1 MRLKIN
7 ALYQRLFVVNT
18 FFNSLLI
25 KPKFTMRKSISI
37 LLVVLACTL
46 SASAQDRTITGKVT
60 DSKGTPI
67 SDVTVLVKGANVGT
81 TTNAAGMYSINVPS
95 TGRALVFTSVGMGV
109 EERSVGNRTVVNA
122 ELQTIET
129 SLQEVVVTG
138 VGTATNKKKVA
149 IAVESISAKDL
160 PQVSQGSISQAL
172 VGKVAGAQI
181 SSTSGQPGQQ
191 ANILLRGIN
200 TLGSTQPMI
209 LIDGVQINANG
220 TANGSGTNVS
230 SRLSDIDLSNVE
242 RVEVVQGAAAA
253 TIYGAQ
259 GANGVIQIFT
269 KKGKRD
275 GKLSINL
282 RSSISFDQVLKGNL
296 GLAKNHFYDTDAQG
310 FIVNNAGVKL
320 APNSVTGVYPLP
332 KQPASLANA
341 VNDKPF
347 LEETFD
353 NIGNVFINNAMTVNN
368 SVTFSGGRER
378 SDFSLTFSH
387 LDQESIV
394 FGDYKRTNL
403 SINMGMELFKNFNMR
418 TITQVAYTDNTT
430 GGITGQN
437 NINSPLG
444 TALNQRQYIDLK
456 RRDSIGNYIAA
467 GTVGQTSINP
477 FYSQQFRNYSSK
489 NLRLIPSINLNYKPF
504 KVLELDYKYS
514 IDNYVNDYRDF
525 VSYQLSSLTP
535 SVGIGPTNGGVFYNN
550 INQTLKNSLLT
561 AFLKVDFAKDLKMNV
576 PLLSTTQLAY
586 DYRKNRI
593 LSLNANGVGFP
604 PFPPYTLTGT
614 AQSSSE
620 NTTEFATYGYLVN
633 QKFDY
638 GDLFGV
644 SAGFRTDYSSAFGTG
659 SKPFTFPRGDAYLR
673 ISEIFNLKQ
682 LSEFKLRAAYGK
694 AGIQPGAYDRFIVL
708 NSGNIGSGGYL
719 AVQAGAN
726 NPELNVEVSEEF
738 EVGTD
743 ISFKV
748 GKTVLSSVKLSATY
762 WKKRSDDVIRA
773 LSVAPSTG
781 ALDFLTNA
789 LSLKS
794 DGFQLSLDANIV
806 KKKNFD
812 WDFGIRFGK
821 SKSIVDKIANGK
833 EIAIGSGGSGEFV
846 LKEGVS
852 VGAFF
857 GLRPLRNV
865 DESNGKGQRYIP
877 VASVGNYEIVNGYVV
892 NKNTKQVEF
901 TTDKEQIGDPN
912 PDFNMTFL
920 NNFTIGKKIGIS
932 FQLDWVYGNQ
942 IYNQTRQWLY
952 ADFLSEDFDVP
963 VTIGGVSKPYVNY
976 YNSLYKVNGTNSHFV
991 EDGSFLRMRDIT
1003 FSHSLDV
1010 SSLKYLKE
1018 AKIAFSARNLFTITK
1033 YSGMDP
1039 EASASFNNPIRRGV
1053 DLYSFPNFRTYQISL
1068 NLGF

>member
-1 MRLKIN
+1 
-7 ALYQRLFVVNT
+7 
-18 FFNSLLI
+18 
-25 KPKFTMRKSISI
+25 MRKIIST
-37 LLVVLACTL
+37 LLVALAFTL
-46 SASAQDRTITGKVT
+46 SATAQDRTVTGKVT
-60 DSKGTPI
+60 DSEGAPLA
-67 SDVTVLVKGANVGT
+67 DVTVIIKGTNVGT
-81 TTNAAGMYSINVPS
+81 RTNAAGIYTFIVPS
-95 TGRALVFTSVGMGV
+95 TGRTLVFTSVGMGL
-109 EERSVGNRTVVNA
+109 EERGIGNRSVINA
-122 ELQTIET
+122 VLQPVEAN
-129 SLQEVVVTG
+129 LQEVVVTG
-138 VGTATNKKKVA
+138 VGTATNKRKVA

-181 SSTSGQPGQQ
+181 TSTSGQPGQQ

-209 LIDGVQINANG
+209 MIDGVQINANG
-220 TANGSGTNVS
+220 TSNGSGTNVS

-275 GKLSINL
+275 GRLLINL
-282 RSSISFDQVLKGNL
+282 RSSVSFDQVLTGNL
-296 GLAKNHFYDTDAQG
+296 SLAKNHFYDTDAQG
-310 FIVNNAGVKL
+310 FIVNNAGVRL
-320 APNSVTGVYPLP
+320 TPNSATGVYPLP
-332 KQPASLANA
+332 KQPASLVNA
-341 VNDKPF
+341 INDKPF
-347 LEETFD
+347 LEQTFD
-353 NIGNVFINNAMTVNN
+353 NVGSVFINNAMTVNN
-368 SVTFSGGRER
+368 SVTFSGGKER
-378 SDFSLTFSH
+378 SDFSLTLSH

-430 GGITGQN
+430 GSISGQN
-437 NINSPLG
+437 NVNSPLG
-444 TALNQRQYIDLK
+444 TALNQRQYVDLK
-456 RRDSIGNYIAA
+456 RKDSLGNFIAA
-467 GTVGQTSINP
+467 GSANETSINP

-504 KVLELDYKYS
+504 KILELDYKYS
-514 IDNYVNDYRDF
+514 IDNYVNDFRDF
-525 VSYQLSSLTP
+525 VSYQLASLTP
-535 SVGIGPTNGGVFYNN
+535 AIGIGPTNGGVFYNN

-561 AFLKVDFAKDLKMNV
+561 AFLKLDFAKDFKIKI
-576 PLLSTTQLAY
+576 PISSTTQLAY

-593 LSLNANGVGFP
+593 LSLNANGTGFP
-604 PFPPYTLTGT
+604 PFPPYTLSGT
-614 AQSSSE
+614 AQTASE
-620 NTTEFATYGYLVN
+620 STTEFATYGYLVN

-659 SKPFTFPRGDAYLR
+659 SKPFTFPRGDAYIR
-673 ISEIFNLKQ
+673 ISEIFNFKK

-708 NSGNIGSGGYL
+708 NSGNIGNGGYL

-726 NPELNVEVSEEF
+726 NPNLNVEVSEEF

-743 ISFKV
+743 ITFKL
-748 GKTVLSSVKLSATY
+748 GKNVLSSVKLSATY

-781 ALDFLTNA
+781 ALDYLTNA

-794 DGFQLSLDANIV
+794 EGYQVSLDANIV
-806 KKKNFD
+806 NKQKFN

-821 SKSIVDKIANGK
+821 STSIVDKIANGK
-833 EIAIGSGGSGEFV
+833 EIAIGSGGAGEFV

-877 VASVGNYEIVNGYVV
+877 VASVDNYEVVNGYVV
-892 NKNTKQVEF
+892 NKTTKQVEF

-920 NNFTIGKKIGIS
+920 NNITIGKKIGIS
-932 FQLDWVYGNQ
+932 FQLDWVYGNE

-952 ADFLSEDFDVP
+952 RDFLSEDFDVP
-963 VTIGGVSKPYVNY
+963 VNIGGVSKPYVNY
-976 YNSLYKVNGTNSHFV
+976 YTSLYKVNGTNSHFV
-991 EDGSFLRMRDIT
+991 ENGSFLRMRDIT
-1003 FSHSLDV
+1003 FSHTLDV
-1010 SSLKYLKE
+1010 ASVKYLKN

-1039 EASASFNNPIRRGV
+1039 EASAAFNNPIRRGV

>member
-1 MRLKIN
+1 
-7 ALYQRLFVVNT
+7 
-18 FFNSLLI
+18 
-25 KPKFTMRKSISI
+25 MRKII
-37 LLVVLACTL
+37 LTLLVALVFTL
-46 SASAQDRTITGKVT
+46 SITAQDRTISGKVT
-60 DSKGTPI
+60 DSKGNPI
-67 SDVTVLVKGANVGT
+67 SNVSVVVKGTNVGT
-81 TTNAAGMYSINVPS
+81 STNAAGIYTLNTPLN
-95 TGRALVFTSVGMGV
+95 GRTLIFTSIGMVV
-109 EERSVGNRTVVNA
+109 EERAIGNRSEINA

-129 SLQEVVVTG
+129 NLQEVVVTG
-138 VGTATNKKKVA
+138 VGTATSKKKVA

-209 LIDGVQINANG
+209 MIDGVQINANG

-275 GKLSINL
+275 GKLRINL
-282 RSSISFDQVLKGNL
+282 RNTVSFDEVLRGNL
-296 GLAKNHFYDTDAQG
+296 SLAKNHFYDTDAQG
-310 FIVNNAGVKL
+310 FIVNNAGVRL
-320 APNSVTGVYPLP
+320 APNNATGVFPLP
-332 KQPASLANA
+332 KQPTSLVNA
-341 VNDKPF
+341 TNDKPF
-347 LEETFD
+347 VENTFD
-353 NIGNVFINNAMTVNN
+353 NIGSVFINNAMTVNN

-378 SDFSLTFSH
+378 SDFALTLSH

-444 TALNQRQYIDLK
+444 TALNQRQYVDLK

-467 GTVGQTSINP
+467 GSANETSINP

-489 NLRLIPSINLNYKPF
+489 NLRLIPSLNLNYKPF
-504 KVLELDYKYS
+504 KILELDYKYS
-514 IDNYVNDYRDF
+514 IDNYVNDFRDF
-525 VSYQLSSLTP
+525 ISYQLTSLTP
-535 SVGIGPTNGGVFYNN
+535 SIGIGPTNGGVFYNN

-561 AFLKVDFAKDLKMNV
+561 AFLKIDFAKDLNINV
-576 PLLSTTQLAY
+576 PVSSTTQLAY

-593 LSLNANGVGFP
+593 LSLNANGTGFA

-614 AQSSSE
+614 AQTSSE
-620 NTTEFATYGYLVN
+620 TTTEFATYGYLVN

-638 GDLFGV
+638 GDYFGV

-673 ISEIFNLKQ
+673 ISEIFNLDK

-708 NSGNIGSGGYL
+708 NSGNIGTGGFL

-726 NPELNVEVSEEF
+726 NPNLNVEVSEEF
-738 EVGTD
+738 EIGTD
-743 ISFKV
+743 IAFKLGNSF
-748 GKTVLSSVKLSATY
+748 LSSVKLSATY

-781 ALDFLTNA
+781 ALDYLTNA

-794 DGFQLSLDANIV
+794 DGFQFSLDANV
-806 KKKNFD
+806 LNKENFK
-812 WDFGIRFGK
+812 WDFGVRFGK
-821 SKSIVDKIANGK
+821 STSIVDKISNGK
-833 EIAIGSGGSGEFV
+833 EIAIGGGGSGEFV

-865 DESNGKGQRYIP
+865 NESNGKGQRYIP
-877 VASVGNYEIVNGYVV
+877 ETATGNYEIVNGYVV
-892 NKNTKQVEF
+892 NKATKQVEF

-920 NNFTIGKKIGIS
+920 NNITIGKKIGVS
-932 FQLDWVYGNQ
+932 FQLDWVYGNE
-942 IYNQTRQWLY
+942 IYNQTKQWLY
-952 ADFLSEDFDVP
+952 FNALSEDFDVP
-963 VTIGGVSKPYVNY
+963 VNIGGVSKPYVNY

-991 EDGSFLRMRDIT
+991 EDGSFLRMRDVT
-1003 FSHSLDV
+1003 FTHSINIK
-1010 SSLKYLKE
+1010 SIKYLNE
-1018 AKIAFSARNLFTITK
+1018 AKIAFSARNLFTITN

-1053 DLYSFPNFRTYQISL
+1053 DLYSFPNFRTYQISI